1 MTYWIWKDRNLEV
14 ARLVDKDMG
23 LPDFKALKER
33 VGIDD
38 VAYSLGYRVN
48 RLAGM
53 GRYIEM
59 CLCDAHNSHV
69 DTIVI
74 REPKDKANQSYF
86 RHSGQGGGDVISFIT
101 ENIHSFHETGRNQWE
116 IVGKVLSRMANE
128 PIPEY
133 GDSAYLDKM
142 GYTGRQSFSL
152 ERYDV
157 QPIAEHMV
165 AGMTFLTPR
174 GITKETLEA
183 FSPFIVRIRDLKMES
198 YRNYNIGFPYR
209 EPGKDDVVGYE
220 IRGFNKFKSK
230 ATGTNSTTAAWIV
243 DMSPYGNP
251 RGVENVYFAES
262 AYDIMAFYQVNR
274 LKLDK
279 DNSVFVSIGGTFS
292 DLQVAGIMRY
302 YTNANAVDCFDNDLA
317 GRVYGIRMAGIVSGM
332 HLNVVKTDEAVR
344 IKAGGKEIL
353 LDPEKTTVKEL
364 DRHVNFCNRIQQ
376 WKPPEEFKDWNDVV
390 MRRPYIQ
397 KAESNKFQRDA
408 ALAERRKGIKIQ

>member
-1 MTYWIWKDRNLEV
+1 
-14 ARLVDKDMG
+14 MG
-23 LPDFKALKER
+23 LPDFKSLKER

-38 VAYSLGYRVN
+38 VAFSLGYRIN
-48 RLAGM
+48 RLAGV

-59 CLCDAHNSHV
+59 CLSDASGGHA

-86 RHSGQGGGDVISFIT
+86 RHSGQGGGDVVSFII

-116 IVGKVLSRMANE
+116 VVGKVLSRLANE

-133 GDSAYLDKM
+133 GDSAYLDRM
-142 GYTGRQSFSL
+142 GYTGGQSFSP

-157 QPIAEHMV
+157 QPIAQHMV

-174 GITKETLEA
+174 GISKETLEV
-183 FSPFIVRIRDLKMES
+183 FSPFVVRIRDLKMEN
-198 YRNYNIGFPYR
+198 YKNYNIGFPYR
-209 EPGKDDVVGYE
+209 EPGKDEVVGYE

-230 ATGTNSTTAAWIV
+230 ATGTNSTTGAWIV
-243 DMSPYGNP
+243 DMTPYDNP

-262 AYDIMAFYQVNR
+262 AYDIMAFYQANR

-279 DNSVFVSIGGTFS
+279 DNAVFVSIGGTFS
-292 DLQVAGIMRY
+292 NLQVAGIMRY
-302 YTNANAVDCFDNDLA
+302 YANANAVDCFDNDLA
-317 GRVYGIRMAGIVSGM
+317 GRVYGIRMAGIMSGTF
-332 HLNVVKTDEAVR
+332 LNVVKTDEAIS
-344 IKAGGKEIL
+344 IKVGAKEIL
-353 LDPEKTTVKEL
+353 LDPEKASVKEL
-364 DRHVNFCNRIQQ
+364 VRHVSLSSRIQQ

-397 KAESNKFQRDA
+397 KTENNKFQRDV
-408 ALAERRKGIKIQ
+408 ALAERRKGIKM